1 MAERVP
7 APADAT
13 TEAIATTALFL
24 NVTAVIAL
32 AVCLARFGM
41 SDMTVAMIAGVVAV
55 LSFAASIVCFS
66 ASARD
71 RQGQELSTAQVV
83 ADTTRTHAAV
93 LASGPLNAFATRAD
107 SRCP

>member
-41 SDMTVAMIAGVVAV
+41 SDMTVAMICV
-55 LSFAASIVCFS
+55 SF
-66 ASARD
+66 
-71 RQGQELSTAQVV
+71 L
-83 ADTTRTHAAV
+83 
-93 LASGPLNAFATRAD
+93 
-107 SRCP
+107 

>member
-24 NVTAVIAL
+24 NFTAVIAL
-32 AVCLARFGM
+32 AVCLARLGM

-55 LSFAASIVCFS
+55 LSFAASILCFS
-66 ASARD
+66 AQARD
-71 RQGQELSTAQVV
+71 RQRQEVATAQVV
-83 ADTTRTHAAV
+83 PATT
-93 LASGPLNAFATRAD
+93 
-107 SRCP
+107 